1 MNKNIVTIKY
11 YEQQIRVE
19 LPANYTSFVKCL
31 STMLS
36 IPKDCI
42 DNFSIF
48 YYDSPNYEK
57 HNIKNS
63 EAYDLFLNS
72 VKEKKTDKINIE
84 LLNDNDNDNENNKNN
99 IDKKKDEDDLF
110 NNPYKESFYEDN
122 KINEEEDMKQNSGNI
137 LNNIENENDY
147 EAIEFSFLE
156 EKKQSKDKNENQ
168 LNMNNNN
175 NNINENNNKENIKI
189 NNPNIN
195 VNYNINS
202 YYGQNKLV
210 DNQIRGAPVSMN
222 FNIKCNFC
230 QKNQMVTVFYCKN
243 CSIFFCTDCENKI
256 GKNHHHCYYKIRN
269 KEQFEEICKIH
280 NNNNNKIKNVY
291 GNYNNNN
298 NINNNNSINSETIE
312 TKLNEFFSEGTKII
326 ENTFNSVVKL
336 FNTSNN
342 QNNAQFINNNNI
354 NSRNNNI
361 IMNNN
366 NNNNLVNNRNDNNI
380 KILVNKAKS
389 QYNLGQI
396 DDKEIE
402 KALIVCKGNI
412 DKAVALLLSN
422 HNL

>member
-1 MNKNIVTIKY
+1 MDKNIVTIKY

-19 LPANYTSFVKCL
+19 LPSNYEKFIKYL
-31 STMLS
+31 SSMLS

-48 YYDSPNYEK
+48 YYDSPNYGK
-57 HNIKNS
+57 HIINNS
-63 EAYDLFLNS
+63 EAYDSFLNA
-72 VKEKKTDKINIE
+72 VKEKKVDKINIE
-84 LLNDNDNDNENNKNN
+84 LSNDNENNINN
-99 IDKKKDEDDLF
+99 IDKKKEEDDLF
-110 NNPYKESFYEDN
+110 NNPYKESFYEVEN
-122 KINEEEDMKQNSGNI
+122 KINEEEDMKQNSDII
-137 LNNIENENDY
+137 LNNIEKENDY

-156 EKKQSKDKNENQ
+156 EKKSSKDKNENE
-168 LNMNNNN
+168 LNINN
-175 NNINENNNKENIKI
+175 NNINENNNKGNIKI

-195 VNYNINS
+195 VNYNTNS

-243 CSIFFCTDCENKI
+243 CSIFFCTDCEKKI
-256 GKNHHHCYYKIRN
+256 GKNHQHCYYKIRN

-298 NINNNNSINSETIE
+298 KNNNNSINSETIE
-312 TKLNEFFSEGTKII
+312 TKINEFFSEGTKII

-336 FNTSNN
+336 FNQNNN
-342 QNNAQFINNNNI
+342 QNNPHFNDNNNI
-354 NSRNNNI
+354 NSRNINNER
-361 IMNNN
+361 NNN
-366 NNNNLVNNRNDNNI
+366 NNDNLVNNRNYNI

-402 KALIVCKGNI
+402 KALIICKGNI

-422 HNL
+422 HSL

>member
-1 MNKNIVTIKY
+1 MNKNLVTIKY

-19 LPANYTSFVKCL
+19 LPANYHNFVNCL
-31 STMLS
+31 SSMLS
-36 IPKDCI
+36 IPKECI
-42 DNFSIF
+42 DNFTFF
-48 YYDSPNYEK
+48 YYDSPNYGK
-57 HNIKNS
+57 HIIKNS
-63 EAYDLFLNS
+63 EAYDLFLNA
-72 VKEKKTDKINIE
+72 VREKKADIINIE
-84 LLNDNDNDNENNKNN
+84 LSSDNINENNN

-110 NNPYKESFYEDN
+110 NNPYKESFYEDDN

-137 LNNIENENDY
+137 LNNIENEKDI

-156 EKKQSKDKNENQ
+156 EKKSSNDKKENQ
-168 LNMNNNN
+168 LDIN
-175 NNINENNNKENIKI
+175 NNINESSNKEKIQI

-195 VNYNINS
+195 VNYNTNS

-256 GKNHHHCYYKIRN
+256 GKNHQHCYYKIRN

-280 NNNNNKIKNVY
+280 NSNNNKIKNLY
-291 GNYNNNN
+291 GNSINNNN
-298 NINNNNSINSETIE
+298 NSTNSDTIE
-312 TKLNEFFSEGTKII
+312 TKINEFFTEGTKII
-326 ENTFNSVVKL
+326 ENTFNSVVNL
-336 FNTSNN
+336 FNANNN
-342 QNNAQFINNNNI
+342 QNNSHFNNNNNI
-354 NSRNNNI
+354 NSRNINYG
-361 IMNNN
+361 MNNN
-366 NNNNLVNNRNDNNI
+366 NSNQVSNRNNNNI

-402 KALIVCKGNI
+402 KALVVCKGNI
-412 DKAVALLLSN
+412 DKAVALLLSS
-422 HNL
+422 HSL

>member
-19 LPANYTSFVKCL
+19 LPTNYTNFVNCL

-36 IPKDCI
+36 IPKDFI

-48 YYDSPNYEK
+48 YYDSPNYGK
-57 HNIKNS
+57 HIIKNS
-63 EAYDLFLNS
+63 EAYDSFLNA
-72 VKEKKTDKINIE
+72 VKEKKVDKINIE
-84 LLNDNDNDNENNKNN
+84 LSNDNENNINN
-99 IDKKKDEDDLF
+99 IDKKKEEDDLF
-110 NNPYKESFYEDN
+110 NNPYKESFYEVDN
-122 KINEEEDMKQNSGNI
+122 KINEEEDMKQNSDII
-137 LNNIENENDY
+137 LNNIEKENDY

-156 EKKQSKDKNENQ
+156 EKKSSKDKNENE
-168 LNMNNNN
+168 LNINN
-175 NNINENNNKENIKI
+175 NNINENNNKGNIKI

-195 VNYNINS
+195 VNYNTNS

-243 CSIFFCTDCENKI
+243 CSIFFCTDCEKKI
-256 GKNHHHCYYKIRN
+256 GKNHQHCYYKIRN

-291 GNYNNNN
+291 GNYNNN
-298 NINNNNSINSETIE
+298 INNNNSINSETIE
-312 TKLNEFFSEGTKII
+312 TKLNEFFSEGTKLI
-326 ENTFNSVVKL
+326 ENTFNSVVNL
-336 FNTSNN
+336 FSTSNN
-342 QNNAQFINNNNI
+342 QNNPQFNNNNNI
-354 NSRNNNI
+354 NNRNNNYA
-361 IMNNN
+361 MNNNN

-412 DKAVALLLSN
+412 DKAVALLLSS
-422 HNL
+422 HSL

>member
-19 LPANYTSFVKCL
+19 LPPNYVNFVKCL

-36 IPKDCI
+36 IPKDCL

-48 YYDSPNYEK
+48 YYNSPNDGK
-57 HNIKNS
+57 HIIKNS
-63 EAYDLFLNS
+63 EAYKSFLNA
-72 VKEKKTDKINIE
+72 VKEKKADKINIE
-84 LLNDNDNDNENNKNN
+84 LSNENENN
-99 IDKKKDEDDLF
+99 IDQKKDEDDLY
-110 NNPYKESFYEDN
+110 NNPYKESFYEVDN
-122 KINEEEDMKQNSGNI
+122 KINEEEDMKQISGNI
-137 LNNIENENDY
+137 LNNIENEKDY

-156 EKKQSKDKNENQ
+156 EKKSSKDKNENQ
-168 LNMNNNN
+168 ININ
-175 NNINENNNKENIKI
+175 NNINENKNKENINI
-189 NNPNIN
+189 NNPNNN

-222 FNIKCNFC
+222 LNIKCNFC

-243 CSIFFCTDCENKI
+243 CSIFFCTDCEKKI
-256 GKNHHHCYYKIRN
+256 GKNHQHCYYKIRN

-280 NNNNNKIKNVY
+280 NSNNNKIKNVY

-298 NINNNNSINSETIE
+298 NNINNNNSNNTDTIE

-336 FNTSNN
+336 FNASDE
-342 QNNAQFINNNNI
+342 QNSPHYNNNNNI
-354 NSRNNNI
+354 NNRNNNYA
-361 IMNNN
+361 MNNN
-366 NNNNLVNNRNDNNI
+366 NKNNNLVNNRNDNNI

-402 KALIVCKGNI
+402 KALIICKGNI
-412 DKAVALLLSN
+412 DKAVALLLSS
-422 HNL
+422 HSL